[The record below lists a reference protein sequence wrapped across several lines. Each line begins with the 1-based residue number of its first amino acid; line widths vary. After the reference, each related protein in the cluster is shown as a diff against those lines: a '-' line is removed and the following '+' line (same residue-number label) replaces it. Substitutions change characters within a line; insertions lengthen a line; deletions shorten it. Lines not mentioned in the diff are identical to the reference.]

1 MPSKISGK
9 KDSEDN
15 HSLEL
20 NNIDGDINSSCSSS
34 NHSSDHEHT
43 CHDCN
48 SKTDYYKAILD
59 MNGLSINVITS
70 EESIILDLLDKIDD
84 PEKKKQVIFKYL
96 HGKQNPPTPN
106 DSKQIPTIGNT
117 FNFSTVMDRLQTIE
131 PKGPT
136 IQDLQGEILSLKRDV
151 KTLSTRISLLE
162 LHNIE
167 EVKSEEEEEEEIYL
181 NDNNNRLKINPD
193 IINDT
198 KIPSPSKEQEI
209 LSIDRVVFQKWYVS
223 IKIVISKDFTF
234 EGIALID
241 SGADLN
247 CIKEGLVPTKSVE
260 FASKFP
266 DEIREKTQLQRFL
279 GSLNYIADFYQDLYK
294 DTKVLYQRL
303 QKNPQPW
310 TIVHTQAI
318 RRIKLRAK
326 TLPCLCLPLP
336 EAFKIV
342 ETDAS
347 DIGYGGILKQKVDG
361 KMTPPRA
368 SSQKSGKGLLPR
380 PNRYNLRKSIGS
392 SSSQSN
398 QEAMLGKFE
407 NSGYNA
413 HAHCPDIIQI
423 EDEEQDLSPIEVAN
437 NYLTNGWAYPQKA
450 SGKSRDYYE
459 EILRSTKSAVL
470 THNFEKP
477 PRHSSRNIELPFQF
491 SKIEILKFITKK
503 QWGIDPT
510 RIRELPPHFSPRHFN
525 YFDYIDAWNHV
536 LLYQNPSHKHSWF
549 IFFSRNF
556 DGNFPNWIANW
567 WLNYGPDFEEWPS
580 TQVTEAYQLYAP
592 MVKGLPK
599 LQFMADFSIPWIL
612 CWQYAIQK
620 STNSSLEYPPSLV
633 RQFGSKWRPKFD
645 DSHCNIEAVTEIFP
659 TLKAASTKW
668 KSYPKTKS
676 HALHCEAEFS
686 KRKNEILC
694 RLSKEKPFLN
704 KRELLQVVTFEM
716 LKMSE
721 EDYNADSDNSA
732 NSTKESSSGK
742 EGSDEPITD
751 NMSTGPTIDNIYLS
765 TNVTKSHTSPSKN
778 IHELNIESI
787 EKDLNNWSIP
797 KVNPSSLYVKQ
808 FEFKQ
813 TYSIKSVEQ
822 TMDISK
828 DNQSFQLFSKSAL
841 EKHKR
846 KFRYVHIGL
855 VQIGITS
862 LTKEGLD
869 THVWAAL
876 RDDRH
881 LSFDDS
887 LLGMVET
894 SLCNGPMYF
903 NCYPN
908 FSVSLSDP
916 HIMDV
921 LTLDIKTQRYN
932 MRPQA
937 QNLVLIYRMYSAFK
951 QIADPGKSVI
961 LFQSNPD
968 KTNVML
974 PRRIK
979 FNELT
984 PPEDWVIENKATHR
998 QVNPHNTQIDHIIET
1013 PEGNVKIRFSQPET
1027 SSQNYKILHS
1037 GSSSQSARYSCSSI
1051 PSQNFQ
1057 SCQNN
1062 EYHSIPPSRSSR
1074 DPKIIF
1080 QGIRNNNSS
1089 VPETMYTVETPSEMP
1104 SSSGQ
1109 NQNNYNPSIHDFDYN
1124 VLVIEDFQIDHKKL
1138 NDEFYAK
1145 HNRTNRAWYRISF
1158 STEQRAQYKELF
1170 FQTLKAYKTYF
1181 PFFGWFYSYCLD
1193 NNIEIPEYMNPQKQ
1207 INVFK
1212 RITREWYIWPTHEK
1226 QESIHPPFNKFAMKG
1241 DMNSNFLAAP
1251 LKHIVDTSTSN
1262 HLNSVTAGEIQ
1273 SLAEQSNYT
1282 NIILSTIGEQTTRIE
1297 DTIFQVK
1304 DVVSDFYSKMQPPKG
1319 ISDNIF
1325 GTSPSFNLASS
1336 SSSAVRNIEQP
1347 LIKPSID
1354 LDSRF
1359 KLNSEEPNGEFL
1371 KELMSKLGQ
1380 IKTPKEK
1387 YPKVETSQ
1395 SSPKHINMIGDIGSE
1410 SEIEPDKLE
1419 KQFITAIGATNSR
1432 PPLRNYYTR
1441 TTPVDMQ
1448 LEEKN
1453 FSIPSSFNGSSIY
1466 EWNLD
1471 GMTDY
1476 QVITLLQ
1483 HMLMAANSAHNRNL
1497 GESEAVIARYL
1508 IAGFTGQLRGW
1519 WDFYLTPTD
1528 QNNIL
1533 NSIKIEP
1540 NGNPILINE
1549 QPLSDA
1555 VTTLV
1560 TAITKHFIGNAST
1573 VLETG
1578 RELLLN
1584 LRCPTLTHFRCSCSS
1599 SNHSSDHEHTCHD
1612 CNSKTDYYKAILNMN
1627 GLSIN
1632 VITSEESIILD
1643 LLDKIDDP
1651 EKKKQ
1656 VIFKY
1661 LHGKQSPPT
1670 PNDSKQIPTIGN
1682 TFNFSTVMDRLQTI
1696 EPKGPT
1702 IQDLQGE
1709 ILSLK
1714 RDVKTL
1720 STRISLLELH
1730 NIEEVKSE
1738 EEEEEIYLNDN
1749 NNRLKIN
1756 PDIIND
1762 TKIPSPSKEQEILS
1776 IDRVVFQKWYVSI
1789 KIVISKDF
1797 TFEGIALIDS
1807 GADLNCIKE
1816 GLVPTK
1822 YCETTRQALT
1832 TANNGRMKIN
1842 YKISESWVCNDGI
1855 CLKTHFI
1862 VVRGLSQSIILG
1874 TPFLSLL
1881 NPMTVDDKGIHS
1893 KALDHD
1899 ICFKF
1904 INPPQEQIIHS
1915 LKKEL
1920 IFRQNQIC
1928 FLNEDLKFQ
1937 KINRSVEFAS
1947 KFPDEIKE
1955 KTQLQRFLGSLN
1967 YIADF
1972 YQDLYKDTKV
1982 LYQRL
1987 QKNPQPWTIV
1997 HTQAIRRI
2005 KLRAKTLPC
2014 LCLPLPE
2021 AFKIVETDAS
2031 DIGYGG
2037 ILKQKVDGKMTPPR
2051 ASSQKSGKGLL
2062 PRPNR
2067 YNLRKSIGSSSSQ
2080 PNQEAMLGKFENS
2093 GYNAHAHCP
2102 DIIQIEDEEQDL
2114 SPIEVANNYLTNGWA
2129 YPQKASGKSRD
2140 YYEEILRL
2148 TKSAVLTHNFE
2159 KPPRHSSRNIE
2170 LPFQFS
2176 KIEILKFITKKQW
2189 GIDPTRIRELPP
2201 HFSPRHFNYFD
2212 YIDAWNHVLLYQNPS
2227 HKHSWFIFFSRNF
2240 DENFPNWIA
2249 NWWLNYGPDFEEWPS
2264 TQVTEAYQLYAPMV
2278 KGLPKLQF
2286 MADFSIP
2293 WILCWQYAIQ
2303 KSTNSSLEYPPTLVR
2318 QFGSKW
2324 WPKFDDSHCN
2334 IEAVTEIFPT
2344 LKAAST
2350 KWKSYPK
2357 TKSHALHC
2365 EAEFFKRKNEI
2376 LCRLS
2381 KEKPFLNKRELLQVV
2396 TFEML
2401 KMSEEDYNA
2410 DSDNSANNT
2419 KESSSGKEGSDEPI
2433 TDNMSTGPTIDN
2445 MIKRD
2450 VKTLSTRISLLEL
2463 HNVEEVRNEEEEEE
2477 IYLNDNNNVLKI
2489 NPDFANDTNI
2499 PSPSKEQEILSI
2511 DRVVFQKWYV
2521 SVKIVIYKDFTFEG
2535 IALIDSGVVL
2545 NCIKEGL
2552 VPTKYCETT
2561 RQALTFAN
2569 NDCYQDLYKDT
2580 KVLYQR
2586 LQKNP
2591 QPCTI
2596 VHTQAIRR
2604 IKLRAKTL
2612 PCLCLPLPE
2621 AFKIIET
2628 DASDI
2633 GYGGILKQ
2641 RIDGKMTPPR
2651 ASFQKSGKGLLPR
2664 PNRYNLR
2671 KSIGSSSLQ
2680 PSREAM
2686 L

>member
-1 MPSKISGK
+1 
-9 KDSEDN
+9 
-15 HSLEL
+15 
-20 NNIDGDINSSCSSS
+20 
-34 NHSSDHEHT
+34 
-43 CHDCN
+43 
-48 SKTDYYKAILD
+48 
-59 MNGLSINVITS
+59 MN
-70 EESIILDLLDKIDD
+70 
-84 PEKKKQVIFKYL
+84 
-96 HGKQNPPTPN
+96 
-106 DSKQIPTIGNT
+106 
-117 FNFSTVMDRLQTIE
+117 RLQTIE

-151 KTLSTRISLLE
+151 KTLSTKISLLE

-167 EVKSEEEEEEEIYL
+167 EVKSEEEEEEIYL

-223 IKIVISKDFTF
+223 IKTVISKDFTF

-247 CIKEGLVPTKSVE
+247 QSFQLFSKSALEKHKRKFRYVHIGLVQIGITSIVYIDDVLIYSQTIDQHWKHLNTFLKIIKHNGLAVSAKKICLFQTKIRFLGHNIEKGSIIPIDRSVE

-361 KMTPPRA
+361 NMTPPRV

-392 SSSQSN
+392 SSSQTN

-459 EILRSTKSAVL
+459 EILRLTKSVVL

-477 PRHSSRNIELPFQF
+477 PRYSSRNIELPFQF
-491 SKIEILKFITKK
+491 SKVEILKFITKK

-510 RIRELPPHFSPRHFN
+510 RIRELPPHFSPCHFN

-599 LQFMADFSIPWIL
+599 LQFMADFSISWIL

-620 STNSSLEYPPSLV
+620 STNSSLEYPPTLV
-633 RQFGSKWRPKFD
+633 RQFGSKWWPKFD
-645 DSHCNIEAVTEIFP
+645 DSHCNIEAVTKLFP

-751 NMSTGPTIDNIYLS
+751 NMSTGPTIDNMS
-765 TNVTKSHTSPSKN
+765 TKS
-778 IHELNIESI
+778 
-787 EKDLNNWSIP
+787 
-797 KVNPSSLYVKQ
+797 
-808 FEFKQ
+808 
-813 TYSIKSVEQ
+813 
-822 TMDISK
+822 
-828 DNQSFQLFSKSAL
+828 
-841 EKHKR
+841 
-846 KFRYVHIGL
+846 
-855 VQIGITS
+855 ITS

-937 QNLVLIYRMYSAFK
+937 QNLVLIYRIYYKAMSTICPAFK

-984 PPEDWVIENKATHR
+984 PPEDWIIENK
-998 QVNPHNTQIDHIIET
+998 
-1013 PEGNVKIRFSQPET
+1013 
-1027 SSQNYKILHS
+1027 
-1037 GSSSQSARYSCSSI
+1037 
-1051 PSQNFQ
+1051 
-1057 SCQNN
+1057 
-1062 EYHSIPPSRSSR
+1062 
-1074 DPKIIF
+1074 
-1080 QGIRNNNSS
+1080 GIRNNNSS

-1109 NQNNYNPSIHDFDYN
+1109 NQNNYNPYVHDFDYN

-1336 SSSAVRNIEQP
+1336 SSS
-1347 LIKPSID
+1347 
-1354 LDSRF
+1354 
-1359 KLNSEEPNGEFL
+1359 
-1371 KELMSKLGQ
+1371 
-1380 IKTPKEK
+1380 
-1387 YPKVETSQ
+1387 
-1395 SSPKHINMIGDIGSE
+1395 
-1410 SEIEPDKLE
+1410 
-1419 KQFITAIGATNSR
+1419 
-1432 PPLRNYYTR
+1432 
-1441 TTPVDMQ
+1441 
-1448 LEEKN
+1448 
-1453 FSIPSSFNGSSIY
+1453 
-1466 EWNLD
+1466 
-1471 GMTDY
+1471 
-1476 QVITLLQ
+1476 
-1483 HMLMAANSAHNRNL
+1483 
-1497 GESEAVIARYL
+1497 
-1508 IAGFTGQLRGW
+1508 
-1519 WDFYLTPTD
+1519 
-1528 QNNIL
+1528 
-1533 NSIKIEP
+1533 
-1540 NGNPILINE
+1540 
-1549 QPLSDA
+1549 
-1555 VTTLV
+1555 
-1560 TAITKHFIGNAST
+1560 
-1573 VLETG
+1573 
-1578 RELLLN
+1578 
-1584 LRCPTLTHFRCSCSS
+1584 
-1599 SNHSSDHEHTCHD
+1599 
-1612 CNSKTDYYKAILNMN
+1612 
-1627 GLSIN
+1627 
-1632 VITSEESIILD
+1632 
-1643 LLDKIDDP
+1643 
-1651 EKKKQ
+1651 
-1656 VIFKY
+1656 
-1661 LHGKQSPPT
+1661 
-1670 PNDSKQIPTIGN
+1670 
-1682 TFNFSTVMDRLQTI
+1682 
-1696 EPKGPT
+1696 
-1702 IQDLQGE
+1702 
-1709 ILSLK
+1709 
-1714 RDVKTL
+1714 
-1720 STRISLLELH
+1720 
-1730 NIEEVKSE
+1730 
-1738 EEEEEIYLNDN
+1738 
-1749 NNRLKIN
+1749 
-1756 PDIIND
+1756 
-1762 TKIPSPSKEQEILS
+1762 
-1776 IDRVVFQKWYVSI
+1776 
-1789 KIVISKDF
+1789 
-1797 TFEGIALIDS
+1797 
-1807 GADLNCIKE
+1807 
-1816 GLVPTK
+1816 
-1822 YCETTRQALT
+1822 
-1832 TANNGRMKIN
+1832 
-1842 YKISESWVCNDGI
+1842 VC
-1855 CLKTHFI
+1855 
-1862 VVRGLSQSIILG
+1862 
-1874 TPFLSLL
+1874 
-1881 NPMTVDDKGIHS
+1881 
-1893 KALDHD
+1893 
-1899 ICFKF
+1899 
-1904 INPPQEQIIHS
+1904 
-1915 LKKEL
+1915 
-1920 IFRQNQIC
+1920 
-1928 FLNEDLKFQ
+1928 
-1937 KINRSVEFAS
+1937 
-1947 KFPDEIKE
+1947 
-1955 KTQLQRFLGSLN
+1955 
-1967 YIADF
+1967 
-1972 YQDLYKDTKV
+1972 
-1982 LYQRL
+1982 
-1987 QKNPQPWTIV
+1987 
-1997 HTQAIRRI
+1997 
-2005 KLRAKTLPC
+2005 
-2014 LCLPLPE
+2014 
-2021 AFKIVETDAS
+2021 
-2031 DIGYGG
+2031 
-2037 ILKQKVDGKMTPPR
+2037 
-2051 ASSQKSGKGLL
+2051 
-2062 PRPNR
+2062 
-2067 YNLRKSIGSSSSQ
+2067 
-2080 PNQEAMLGKFENS
+2080 
-2093 GYNAHAHCP
+2093 
-2102 DIIQIEDEEQDL
+2102 
-2114 SPIEVANNYLTNGWA
+2114 
-2129 YPQKASGKSRD
+2129 
-2140 YYEEILRL
+2140 
-2148 TKSAVLTHNFE
+2148 
-2159 KPPRHSSRNIE
+2159 
-2170 LPFQFS
+2170 
-2176 KIEILKFITKKQW
+2176 
-2189 GIDPTRIRELPP
+2189 
-2201 HFSPRHFNYFD
+2201 
-2212 YIDAWNHVLLYQNPS
+2212 
-2227 HKHSWFIFFSRNF
+2227 
-2240 DENFPNWIA
+2240 
-2249 NWWLNYGPDFEEWPS
+2249 
-2264 TQVTEAYQLYAPMV
+2264 
-2278 KGLPKLQF
+2278 
-2286 MADFSIP
+2286 
-2293 WILCWQYAIQ
+2293 
-2303 KSTNSSLEYPPTLVR
+2303 
-2318 QFGSKW
+2318 
-2324 WPKFDDSHCN
+2324 
-2334 IEAVTEIFPT
+2334 
-2344 LKAAST
+2344 
-2350 KWKSYPK
+2350 
-2357 TKSHALHC
+2357 
-2365 EAEFFKRKNEI
+2365 
-2376 LCRLS
+2376 
-2381 KEKPFLNKRELLQVV
+2381 
-2396 TFEML
+2396 
-2401 KMSEEDYNA
+2401 
-2410 DSDNSANNT
+2410 
-2419 KESSSGKEGSDEPI
+2419 
-2433 TDNMSTGPTIDN
+2433 
-2445 MIKRD
+2445 
-2450 VKTLSTRISLLEL
+2450 
-2463 HNVEEVRNEEEEEE
+2463 
-2477 IYLNDNNNVLKI
+2477 
-2489 NPDFANDTNI
+2489 
-2499 PSPSKEQEILSI
+2499 
-2511 DRVVFQKWYV
+2511 
-2521 SVKIVIYKDFTFEG
+2521 
-2535 IALIDSGVVL
+2535 
-2545 NCIKEGL
+2545 
-2552 VPTKYCETT
+2552 
-2561 RQALTFAN
+2561 
-2569 NDCYQDLYKDT
+2569 
-2580 KVLYQR
+2580 
-2586 LQKNP
+2586 
-2591 QPCTI
+2591 
-2596 VHTQAIRR
+2596 
-2604 IKLRAKTL
+2604 
-2612 PCLCLPLPE
+2612 
-2621 AFKIIET
+2621 
-2628 DASDI
+2628 
-2633 GYGGILKQ
+2633 
-2641 RIDGKMTPPR
+2641 
-2651 ASFQKSGKGLLPR
+2651 
-2664 PNRYNLR
+2664 
-2671 KSIGSSSLQ
+2671 
-2680 PSREAM
+2680 
-2686 L
+2686 